1 MSEKIQKVL
10 ANYGLASRREIER
23 WIADGRISVNGQL
36 AKLGDRVEE
45 TDSISVDGR
54 KVKRA
59 QETKTRVLI
68 YNKPE
73 GEVVTRADPEGRRSV
88 FDSLPPLTQS
98 RWVAVGRLD
107 INTSGLLLF
116 TNNGELANALMH
128 PSSHL
133 HREYAVRVFGD
144 VSTQQVKNLVTGVRL
159 EDGMARFEDVVGG
172 SSGGANRWFHVV
184 VAMGRNR
191 IVRRLWESQGL
202 TVSRLMRVRFGPVVM
217 PDKLHIGRYQD
228 LDQRCIV
235 QLQDAVSKNTE

>member
-36 AKLGDRVEE
+36 ATLGDRVDE

-54 KVKRA
+54 KVKRT

-133 HREYAVRVFGD
+133 DREYAVRVFGD

-159 EDGMARFEDVVGG
+159 EDGMARFEDVVDGG
-172 SSGGANRWFHVV
+172 SGGANRWFHVV

-217 PDKLHIGRYQD
+217 PDKLHVGRYQD